1 MTKVA
6 ALIVA
11 AGRGH
16 RFGGKIP
23 KQYCSLHGEPILRH
37 TLSKFIAHPEV
48 SAVVTVIHPDD
59 RKLFDEAAAGLG
71 VIESV

>member
-16 RFGGKIP
+16 RFGGEIP
-23 KQYCSLHGEPILRH
+23 KQYCALSGEPVLRH
-37 TLSKFIAHPEV
+37 TLSKFVAHPDV
-48 SAVVTVIHPDD
+48 NAIVTVIHPDD
-59 RKLFDEAAAGLG
+59 RAL
-71 VIESV
+71 